1 MKILMSKKEAGMP
14 MYLSLACEE
23 LRVFGIYEKV
33 YFSLQLLRC
42 TSLFFVWIFAPNL
55 CIFE

>member
-1 MKILMSKKEAGMP
+1 MKILLSKKESGMP

-33 YFSLQLLRC
+33 RFAVELSRFTNLLLVYIILLNSVFSY
-42 TSLFFVWIFAPNL
+42 
-55 CIFE
+55 